1 MKGGGGWGGGGG
13 GLGLGLKSQRR
24 WRGLV
29 IGVLG
34 LVILSM
40 LVPLAFL
47 LGLHNGFRPA
57 PPGYLPEQQTSASNG
72 FGELDHDHVRNTWNE
87 SEVMHLSHTIRP
99 YLQISFGC
107 CTISFLKTCSWG
119 INLAMYVNLLENW
132 DLLFQRF
139 MHNALMDVLRDFTNE
154 AKNKTIGRGS
164 VNDSQPKEV
173 PPRGSLQ
180 SPPSANNTKV
190 GAVIEVPLYT
200 KDVHDVGK
208 LCEFKFGS
216 YCLWR
221 KEHREDMK
229 DSMVKKL
236 KDQLFVARAYYPSIA
251 KLPRQDKLSRE
262 LKQNIQEL
270 ERVLS
275 ESSTDGDLPPQIAK
289 KLQMMEAAIAK
300 AKSFI
305 VDCNNVD
312 KKLRQIYD
320 MTEDEANFHMK
331 QSAFLYQ
338 LAVQTMP
345 KSLHCLSMRLTVEYF
360 GSPLNDT
367 ELSLAQKYLDPTLH
381 HYVIFSNNVL
391 ASSVVINS
399 TVMHAKESRNQV
411 FHVLTD
417 GQNYFAMKLWF
428 LRNTYKEATVQVLN
442 IEHLKLESHIK
453 ATPLYLSLPEEF
465 RVSFLNVDSPPMAP
479 IRTEYISIFSHSH
492 YLLPEIFQNLKKVV
506 VLDDDVIV
514 QQDLSALWSLNME
527 GKVNGAV
534 QFCSLKLGQL
544 KKYLGEN
551 SYDKKSCAWMSGL
564 NVIDLDR
571 WRELDLTETYRK
583 LMHELTMHE
592 GSSEA
597 VALHASLLSFQD
609 LIYAL
614 DGTWLLSGLGH
625 DYGIDIQAISKA
637 AVLHY
642 NGNMKP
648 WLELG
653 IPKYRGYWKKYL
665 NRGDQ
670 FLSQCNVNS

>member
-1 MKGGGGWGGGGG
+1 MKGGGGWGGGGGGGGG

-57 PPGYLPEQQTSASNG
+57 PLGYLSEQQTSASNG
-72 FGELDHDHVRNTWNE
+72 FGEFDHYHVRNTWNE
-87 SEVMHLSHTIRP
+87 SEGDQSIH
-99 YLQISFGC
+99 
-107 CTISFLKTCSWG
+107 
-119 INLAMYVNLLENW
+119 
-132 DLLFQRF
+132 
-139 MHNALMDVLRDFTNE
+139 DVLRDFTNE
-154 AKNKTIGRGS
+154 AKNKTIGRAS
-164 VNDSQPKEV
+164 MNDSQPKEGFPV
-173 PPRGSLQ
+173 PPHIFLQ

-190 GAVIEVPLYT
+190 GAAIEVPLYT

-251 KLPRQDKLSRE
+251 KLPRQDKLSHE

-300 AKSFI
+300 AKSFL

-360 GSPLNDT
+360 GSPLNDM
-367 ELSLAQKYLDPTLH
+367 ELSLAEKYIDPTLH

-442 IEHLKLESHIK
+442 IEHLKLDSHIK

-492 YLLPEIFQNLKKVV
+492 YLLPEIFQNLTKVV
-506 VLDDDVIV
+506 VLEDDVIV

-534 QFCSLKLGQL
+534 QFCSLRLGQL

-614 DGTWLLSGLGH
+614 DGTWTLSGLGH

-653 IPKYRGYWKKYL
+653 IRKYRGYWKKYL
-665 NRGDQ
+665 NREDQ

>member
-1 MKGGGGWGGGGG
+1 MKGGGGWGGGGGGG

-57 PPGYLPEQQTSASNG
+57 PPGYLSEQQTSASNG
-72 FGELDHDHVRNTWNE
+72 FGEFDHYHVRNTWNE
-87 SEVMHLSHTIRP
+87 SEGDQSIHVRELIRKLGP
-99 YLQISFGC
+99 TLP
-107 CTISFLKTCSWG
+107 K
-119 INLAMYVNLLENW
+119 
-132 DLLFQRF
+132 
-139 MHNALMDVLRDFTNE
+139 DVLRDFTNE
-154 AKNKTIGRGS
+154 AKYKTIDRDS
-164 VNDSQPKEV
+164 VNDSQPKEGFIV
-173 PPRGSLQ
+173 PPHNFLQ

-190 GAVIEVPLYT
+190 GAAIEVPLYT

-216 YCLWR
+216 YCRWR
-221 KEHREDMK
+221 KEHREDLK

-251 KLPRQDKLSRE
+251 KLPRQDKLSHE
-262 LKQNIQEL
+262 LRQNIQEL

-289 KLQMMEAAIAK
+289 KLQLMEAAIAK
-300 AKSFI
+300 AKSFL

-367 ELSLAQKYLDPTLH
+367 ERSLAEKYIDPTLH
-381 HYVIFSNNVL
+381 HYVIFSHNVL

-442 IEHLKLESHIK
+442 IEHLKLDSHIK

-514 QQDLSALWSLNME
+514 QKDLSALWSLNME

-534 QFCSLKLGQL
+534 QFCSLRLGQL

-583 LMHELTMHE
+583 LMHELAMHE

-653 IPKYRGYWKKYL
+653 IPKYRRYWKKYL
-665 NRGDQ
+665 SREDQ